1 MKLKRLISC
10 ILSAVLILMSF
21 GAVPA
26 FAANEQDVFT
36 DDDVVEYNDNI
47 GFLKAIGVM
56 PADAEY
62 DISRTVTRAEMI
74 KVLMQVFG
82 IPAVSYVE
90 GESPYSDV
98 TAETPEYGYI
108 MAATQKG
115 IVHGDG
121 GVFRPNDKVLYEEA
135 SKIVVSMLGY
145 GFLAEEAGGFPQG
158 YIYKAQQLGL
168 LAPTVGYSNYAMG
181 WFGFARMIAAAVKT
195 DMMMATVNSSGDIK
209 YVIEEGANILTDIL
223 KLDTVEGVV
232 TRNIYSKLTASDD
245 VIEDAISIGTKNYKT
260 ACDTRELLG
269 CNVKA
274 YANKDDEIIFI
285 EDHSKYNNIMT
296 FDADEISY
304 SNFAYE
310 YEVNDRAKTVKI
322 PTKFNLIW
330 NNKARTNFTE
340 AELLPKDG
348 YVTLIDADNDNL
360 FETVKVYDYH
370 YMMIQTVDATE
381 EVIYGK
387 HNADKVD
394 LSKAKILE
402 ITDNNGK
409 EKAFTELN
417 EYTIL
422 KVVASEDGEIIFID
436 SSTMKVKGVVNGVFK
451 NNDKKT
457 VRIGGG
463 DYDAISTTLGNEI
476 SGGDSGVLYLS
487 ADGKAV
493 AFIKGNPSGTTL
505 GVLLATAK
513 GKGLKDNLKIKVYTE
528 NGVLSELDCAEKVK
542 IDGVRKENAD
552 DMVTILKKG
561 LADLPAQPVL
571 YTVNEEGLVSIID
584 TAYGINSVG
593 KNTDESDDSL
603 RQIFDGSAHYMATQ
617 GTFSGK
623 LNLSDSTKV
632 FSIPTDYATADAK
645 KFSVGGMTSLSN
657 DADYTFTAY
666 SSSDTELVADV
677 LITNAATSKSGTYA
691 VVRSI
696 TEKYDA
702 DTQEARMEINLTSW
716 NRDYKLY
723 TDDEELVKKAP
734 STNSADTTTYS
745 LDVGDFVVFTYG
757 AASELDTIKLVVDA
771 SAPADQRFKG
781 KDNPTTNDFS
791 SKDRMLYGKVDINY
805 KGIIA
810 IEKGT
815 ETENCNTAKF
825 KVYKYTENRNGG
837 SVDLIKGANIYDVKT
852 FGPDADYVL
861 MYSDW
866 AESRIIVV
874 Y

>member
-36 DDDVVEYNDNI
+36 DSDIVEYNDNI

-98 TAETPEYGYI
+98 TEETPEYGYI

-145 GFLAEEAGGFPQG
+145 SFLAEEAGGFPQG

-195 DMMMATVNSSGDIK
+195 DLMMATVNSSGEVT
-209 YVIEEGANILTDIL
+209 YVIEEGTNILTDIL

-232 TRNIYSKLTASDD
+232 TRNIYSKLTESDD
-245 VIEDAISIGTKNYKT
+245 VVEDAISIGTKNYKT
-260 ACDTRELLG
+260 ACDTKELLG
-269 CNVKA
+269 CSVKA

-285 EDHSKYNNIMT
+285 EDYAKYNNIMT
-296 FDADEISY
+296 FDVDEISY

-310 YEVNDRAKTVKI
+310 YEVNDRAKTVRI

-348 YVTLIDADNDNL
+348 YVTLIDADNDNIY
-360 FETVKVYDYH
+360 ETVKVYDYH

-422 KVVASEDGEIIFID
+422 KVVASEDGEVIYID
-436 SSTMKVKGVVNGVFK
+436 SSTMKVKGAVNGVFK

-463 DYDAISTTLGNEI
+463 DYEAISTTLGDEI

-505 GVLLATAK
+505 GILLATAK
-513 GKGLKDNLKIKVYTE
+513 GKGLKDNLKIKVFTE
-528 NGVLSELDCAEKVK
+528 NGVMSELDCAERVK

-561 LADLPAQPVL
+561 LADLPAQPIL
-571 YTVNEEGLVSIID
+571 YTVNDEGLVSIID

-593 KNTDESDDSL
+593 KNTDESVESL
-603 RQIFDGSAHYMATQ
+603 RQIFDGSAHYMRAQ
-617 GTFSGK
+617 GTFDGK
-623 LNLSDSTKV
+623 LNLSDSTKI
-632 FSIPTDYATADAK
+632 FSIPSDYATADAK
-645 KFSVGGMTSLSN
+645 KFSIGGKNSISN
-657 DADYTFTAY
+657 DTTYTFTAY
-666 SSSDTELVADV
+666 SSSDTDLIADV
-677 LITNAATSKSGTYA
+677 MITNASTSTDGIYA
-691 VVRSI
+691 VVRSV

-702 DTQEARMEINLTSW
+702 DTKESRLEISLTSW
-716 NRDYKLY
+716 NSNYTLY
-723 TDDEELVKKAP
+723 TDDEDLIKKVS
-734 STNSADTTTYS
+734 STNEEDTKTYS

-757 AASELDTIKLVVDA
+757 AASELDTIKLIVDA
-771 SAPADQRFKG
+771 SEPADQRFKG
-781 KDNPTTNDFS
+781 PSNPTSNTFS
-791 SKDRMLYGKVDINY
+791 ASDRMLYGKVKLNY
-805 KGIIA
+805 KGILQ
-810 IEKGT
+810 IEKGADA
-815 ETENCNTAKF
+815 ELCNATNF

-837 SVDLIKGANIYDVKT
+837 NVELIKAANVYDVKT
-852 FGPDADYVL
+852 FGADANYVL